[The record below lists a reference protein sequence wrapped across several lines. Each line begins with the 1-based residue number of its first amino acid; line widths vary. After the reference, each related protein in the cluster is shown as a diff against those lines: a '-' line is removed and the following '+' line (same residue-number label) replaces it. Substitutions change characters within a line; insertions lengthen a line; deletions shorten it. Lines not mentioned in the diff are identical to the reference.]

1 MDMRRVYEFPSKD
14 DRLLV
19 WRKGIKIKAGL
30 RTELRREPWEI
41 ELADITD

>member
-1 MDMRRVYEFPSKD
+1 MNF
-14 DRLLV
+14 LLKMIDF
-19 WRKGIKIKAGL
+19 WYGGKGIKIKAGL